1 MNDSRTIEELVN
13 AIQYKHY
20 VDFEDLSEMCLEL
33 EKLSREK
40 NDSFGLSCAQINM
53 SYYYMSNGM
62 YAEASGLLTQGVELA
77 EQHKYLDLM
86 LRGYNTTALLYKNLA
101 DDNMALE
108 FFMKSMLLADELE
121 NHEYMGK
128 VLNNIGDMF
137 LQLKNYELASPYFVE
152 SYTYAKKQAESPN
165 KYLSLAVV
173 LLNIA
178 EVEQHLGKY
187 QESLE
192 HTMECEMY
200 SNKINTTIFMDAVY
214 GYKAIAHYYLGSKE
228 KATRC
233 VDALI
238 GTMNNAQQDDL
249 VNSLDLYCKMIGL
262 CIEMKD
268 LKRCEIFAKK
278 AIELGEQLQTPIFK
292 MMAIEWNIK
301 YRKALLDNADLNDLY
316 EYYFRNSMENNV
328 LRSKNRVNSL
338 QVKLDLMSTVLEK
351 QQIEKVNEELKELS
365 SMDELTGIPNRR
377 SFNKQLSKTFVKMKQ
392 DSELGIVIIDVDYFK
407 QYNDHYGHLAGDDVL
422 KKVANCLKSDNPHIY
437 PTRFGGDEF
446 IVIAAALSKEQLEE
460 YLTNVYNKI
469 KECNIEHCKSPSSN
483 IVTLSAGYCHGVIRD
498 LSIKNVVEQADEAL
512 YRAKEDGRNRF
523 YSYN

>member
-1 MNDSRTIEELVN
+1 MNNSRTIEELVD
-13 AIQYKHY
+13 AIQFKHY
-20 VDFEDLSEMCLEL
+20 VDFEELSDLCLEL
-33 EKLSREK
+33 EKLAREK
-40 NDSFGLSCAQINM
+40 NDSFGLACAQINM
-53 SYYYMSNGM
+53 SYYYLSNGM
-62 YAEASGLLTQGVELA
+62 YPEASNLLTQGVQLA
-77 EQHKYLDLM
+77 EKEKYIDLM

-108 FFMKSMLLADELE
+108 YFMKSMLLADELE

-137 LQLKNYELASPYFVE
+137 LQLKNYEMASPYFVE
-152 SYTYAKKQAESPN
+152 SYTYAKKQKESPN

-214 GYKAIAHYYLGSKE
+214 GYKAIAHYYLGNKE

-238 GTMNNAQQDDL
+238 GTMSYSQQDDL
-249 VNSLDLYCKMIGL
+249 VNCLDLYCKMVEL
-262 CIEMKD
+262 CIQMED
-268 LKRCEIFAKK
+268 LTRCEIFAKK
-278 AIELGEQLQTPIFK
+278 ATELAEQLQTPRFK

-301 YRKALLDNADLNDLY
+301 YRLALLNGEGVSELYEEFFVYSMDNA
-316 EYYFRNSMENNV
+316 V
-328 LRSKNRVNSL
+328 LREKNRVSSL
-338 QVKLDLMSTVLEK
+338 KVKLDLMSTVLEK
-351 QQIEKVNEELKELS
+351 QQIEKVNAELKELS

-377 SFNKQLSKTFVKMKQ
+377 SFNKQLSKVFVKMKQ
-392 DSELGIVIIDVDYFK
+392 DSGLGIIIIDVDFFK
-407 QYNDHYGHLAGDDVL
+407 QYNDHYGHLAGDEVL
-422 KKVANCLKSDNPHIY
+422 KSVAKCLQTENDRFY

-446 IVIAAALSKEQLEE
+446 IVIAGGVTQEE
-460 YLTNVYNKI
+460 VEAYLVDVYKKV
-469 KECNIEHCKSPSSN
+469 KECNIEHCASPN
-483 IVTLSAGYCHGVIRD
+483 YDVVTLSAGYRYGTIRD
-498 LSIKNVVEQADEAL
+498 LSIRTIVEQADEAL
-512 YRAKEDGRNRF
+512 YRAKEDGRNRY